1 MEHKIIQR
9 DIDSL
14 IFAEYNPRQLTKD
27 QHQHLKDSIQR
38 FGLVDPI
45 LVNKHKTR
53 ENIIIGGHQR
63 VRVAKDLDIDKVP
76 CIELSLTYEKERE
89 LNVRLNKNTG
99 EWNWDELANS
109 FDIAELTDWGFSESQ
124 LVGFSDLDYSILD
137 DEEVDNEME
146 GMMDGTRKA
155 IQIEFKL
162 EDYEEAYKLIKKLR
176 DNGEYVG
183 GMMLE
188 TLKDIVML
196 KDYKE

>member
-9 DIDSL
+9 DINSL

-76 CIELSLTYEKERE
+76 CIELSLPYEKERE
-89 LNVRLNKNTG
+89 LNVRLNKNSG
-99 EWNWDELANS
+99 EWDYDVLANM
-109 FDIAELTDWGFSESQ
+109 FEMEELQDWGFADKDFWFLDQGELSNDVDYSDNTVDEKLKRFLDAKIKQITIPFPSEEFDIIVERLDRVMEKLDIEDYSQ
-124 LVGFSDLDYSILD
+124 LIKYVLDS
-137 DEEVDNEME
+137 
-146 GMMDGTRKA
+146 
-155 IQIEFKL
+155 
-162 EDYEEAYKLIKKLR
+162 EDC
-176 DNGEYVG
+176 
-183 GMMLE
+183 
-188 TLKDIVML
+188 
-196 KDYKE
+196 

>member
-9 DIDSL
+9 YINSL

-27 QHQHLKDSIQR
+27 QYKHLQDSITR

-45 LVNKHKTR
+45 IVNSNKERK
-53 ENIIIGGHQR
+53 NIIVGGHQR
-63 VRVAKDLDIDKVP
+63 VKVAKDMNIDQVP
-76 CIELSLTYEKERE
+76 VLEIDLTYERERE

-109 FDIAELTDWGFSESQ
+109 FDIAELTDWGFNESQ

-146 GMMDGTRKA
+146 GMLDGTRKA

-162 EDYEEAYKLIKKLR
+162 EDYEQAYKLINELR
-176 DNGEYVG
+176 KDGEYVG
-183 GMMLE
+183 GLILAA
-188 TLKDIVML
+188 LK
-196 KDYKE
+196 K